1 MMTLQHH
8 QKEAQPGYESPTW
21 LSAPPMRY
29 QDGYVWF
36 LLFASLDIIL
46 TWYILRKGGTEVNPI
61 AQMVI
66 DRWDFVGAI
75 ALKFSLVLF
84 VVVACEIVGRHED
97 KLGKR
102 LIAVAIVISSLPVF
116 WSLTLLVLHG
126 FLIHTPPQI

>member
-1 MMTLQHH
+1 
-8 QKEAQPGYESPTW
+8 
-21 LSAPPMRY
+21 MRY

-46 TWYILRKGGTEVNPI
+46 TWYILRKGGSEVNPI
-61 AQMVI
+61 AQIVI

-116 WSLTLLVLHG
+116 WSLTLLTLHG